1 MKYYNNF
8 KITHMKK
15 IFLTLI
21 TILLISTS
29 LNAQTGELT
38 ITTVND
44 GVNIDISIFVRR
56 TGGASWNMG
65 EGSFVFNFNI
75 SAVNIAGATI
85 FSRGQWDVSNNTN
98 YGSMFSASY
107 GGVARSLETTLNLNP
122 GSPIPTTATL
132 VGVLRMPITSSVANH
147 NITWHTGFSAVQTD
161 LGDEVTLNFV
171 NPPNAPLP
179 VELSSF
185 TSMSVRNEVILD
197 WVTAAEIN
205 NSGFDIERLSL
216 SQISSSEPDSIW
228 KKIIFV
234 EGSGNSEEQKHYKYN
249 DKNLQAGE
257 YKYRLKQ
264 IDYNGNYTYH
274 QLESIVNVN
283 VPKDFQL
290 SQNYPNPFNPVTKID
305 YELPVEG
312 KVNLKIYDINGREV
326 ANLVN
331 NETQTAGYYTV
342 AFAAQNFSSG
352 VYFFRMISQGNEKN
366 FVMTKKMVL
375 LK

>member
-1 MKYYNNF
+1 MKHYNNF

-15 IFLTLI
+15 IFLSLI
-21 TILLISTS
+21 AILLISTS
-29 LNAQTGELT
+29 LNAQTGELS

-56 TGGASWNMG
+56 TGGTSWNMG
-65 EGSFVFNFNI
+65 EGSFVFNFNT
-75 SAVNIAGATI
+75 SAVNIAGASVLT
-85 FSRGQWDVSNNTN
+85 RGQWDVSNNTN

-107 GGVARSLETTLNLNP
+107 GGVARSLETTLNVNP
-122 GSPIPTTATL
+122 GSTIPATATL
-132 VGVLRMPITSSVANH
+132 VGVLRLPITNASPNH

-197 WVTAAEIN
+197 WMTATEIN

-216 SQISSSEPDSIW
+216 SQISSSKPDSIW
-228 KKIIFV
+228 NKIIFI

-274 QLESIVNVN
+274 QLENIVNVS
-283 VPKDFQL
+283 VPKDFHL
-290 SQNYPNPFNPVTKID
+290 SQNYPNPFNPITKID

-312 KVNLKIYDINGREV
+312 KVDLKIYDINGREV

-331 NETQTAGYYTV
+331 NETQPAGYYTV
-342 AFAAQNFSSG
+342 AFTAQNFSSG